1 VSATEWLEE
10 VLPNEPSWRLED
22 TVRLA
27 PLLAAHG
34 VDLIDI
40 SSGGNNARQKF
51 AFGHAASQAAF
62 SHAVR
67 KAAVA
72 DNITVVDTGARL
84 LVSAVGGIQTG
95 ALAAEVLDN
104 EWADVVFSGRKFQ
117 QSPGLVWDMARELG
131 VSIHNSHQIEWGFG
145 GRGQGL
151 KPRTEKG
158 GHDLPVS
165 KASATEENKA

>member
-1 VSATEWLEE
+1 M
-10 VLPNEPSWRLED
+10 PNEPSWRLED

-34 VDLIDI
+34 VDLVDI
-40 SSGGNNARQKF
+40 SSGGNNSKQKF

-67 KAAVA
+67 KAAIA
-72 DNITVVDTGARL
+72 GNITVAGTDARL

-95 ALAAEVLDN
+95 ALAVEVLDS

-131 VSIHNSHQIEWGFG
+131 VSIHKSHQIEWGFG
-145 GRGQGL
+145 GRGHGL

-158 GHDLPVS
+158 GHDQPVE
-165 KASATEENKA
+165 KVHATEKNAA